1 MSKASQRRC
10 LRPFET
16 LGLAEE
22 KEEEKDKEN
31 KKEEGKE
38 EEVFEEKQEQV
49 FNKFDR
55 LSGMAEELDSGAA
68 FW

>member
-22 KEEEKDKEN
+22 KEKEEEREKE
-31 KKEEGKE
+31 KHKEEGRRMKCM
-38 EEVFEEKQEQV
+38 
-49 FNKFDR
+49 R
-55 LSGMAEELDSGAA
+55 RR
-68 FW
+68 